1 MKETLAILCVLF
13 IIVVA
18 VVCVLVAK
26 VDLLERK
33 AEAHADDIG
42 GLRGRAEALER
53 RTDWLARDAD
63 DGFARQTVNLQR
75 CGSRLMKAITRLKAV
90 ETYLG
95 LDPRDAF
102 KKDGEQE
109 R

>member
-18 VVCVLVAK
+18 VVCVLVSK

-33 AEAHADDIG
+33 ADVHTDALG
-42 GLRGRAEALER
+42 GLRERAEALER
-53 RTDWLARDAD
+53 RTDWLARDTD
-63 DGFARQTVNLQR
+63 DGFSRQTLNLQR

-90 ETYLG
+90 ESHLG

-102 KKDGEQE
+102 KKDDE
-109 R
+109 